1 MAPTTVGAFKAVKG
15 TRDTDKFQGVA
26 NNCAHKAGCTVGTVQ
41 PCSRF
46 EENDRFDDKTES
58 RGRSEKEERKLKR
71 RFLNRVAELLA
82 ASTRRNAVS
91 FYRESERAE
100 IYVKLDNI
108 QRVSKETQQMIENLQ
123 NILRSF
129 QGSSK
134 ATAKNDLTQFI
145 QDHFA
150 DEIKRAIDSTK
161 QLFSENED
169 CYQDLITRWSGGNDE
184 FLEKLDDR
192 IFQLL
197 FDFRKHVIN
206 PESAKVTLKE
216 INLIIDYASKFYE
229 ERDLLKR
236 LRYLPVRSRY
246 GEDIFDHICLL
257 VRPNLV
263 SGTLRRVASANP
275 TFACVEIKY
284 GFPAVL
290 PKASKSM
297 APPNKPDTKSSSL
310 TTKPVSML
318 RVKTSPSSPEWSHT
332 TMEDIRNTAP
342 STKVSKIETLEVAAR
357 EYLTF
362 DDKGVG
368 ALYLSPIE
376 KGDALILAM
385 HVLNATS
392 PIAGQRGYYSFG
404 YPACRDEDEISRLSG
419 MYQQILVTSH
429 QKQDTFQVLWASAK
443 QGQMIEVL
451 DGCIYK
457 DLWRET
463 FPRLESFFKQES
475 RKPSVWRLIEFIRTD
490 STDAPADLRRD
501 YGFERPNC
509 PTREEIQ
516 KSKDLYWR
524 LLRNIEPLQL
534 HKLCIQGTPQELKHC
549 VHVDPHEERYLR
561 NRYPMIGLGF
571 ESQENAYRSNELFK
585 KRGK

>member
-1 MAPTTVGAFKAVKG
+1 MAPKTVGAFKTVRR
-15 TRDTDKFQGVA
+15 TRDRDKFQGVA
-26 NNCAHKAGCTVGTVQ
+26 NNCAKKAGCTVGTVQ
-41 PCSRF
+41 PCSMF
-46 EENDRFDDKTES
+46 QENDLFDDKIES
-58 RGRSEKEERKLKR
+58 RGRSGKEEWKLKR

-82 ASTRRNAVS
+82 ASTGCDAVS
-91 FYRESERAE
+91 FHHDERAE

-108 QRVSKETQQMIENLQ
+108 QRVSKETQKIVETLQ

-134 ATAKNDLTQFI
+134 ATAKDDLTQFI
-145 QDHFA
+145 RDCFA
-150 DEIKRAIDSTK
+150 GEIRRAIDSTK
-161 QLFSENED
+161 RLFSENED
-169 CYQDLITRWSGGNDE
+169 CHQDLITRWSGGNDE

-192 IFQLL
+192 IFKLL
-197 FDFRKHVIN
+197 FGFQNLFIN
-206 PESAKVTLKE
+206 PESDKVTLEE
-216 INLIIDYASKFYE
+216 IDDIIDYASKFYE

-236 LRYLPVRSRY
+236 LKYLPVRSRY
-246 GEDIFDHICLL
+246 GEGIFDHICLL
-257 VRPNLV
+257 VRPELV

-275 TFACVEIKY
+275 TFACVKIKY

-290 PKASKSM
+290 PNAPKSM
-297 APPNKPDTKSSSL
+297 YPSNKPDTKSSSL
-310 TTKPVSML
+310 TVKPVSML
-318 RVKTSPSSPEWSHT
+318 GVKTSPSSPEWSHT
-332 TMEDIRNTAP
+332 TTKDIQNTAP
-342 STKVSKIETLEVAAR
+342 STKVSKIETLEVPAR

-362 DDKGVG
+362 DDKGIG

-376 KGDALILAM
+376 KSDALILAI

-443 QGQMIEVL
+443 QGQMIEFL

-457 DLWRET
+457 YLWRET
-463 FPRLESFFKQES
+463 FPLLESFFKQES
-475 RKPSVWRLIEFIRTD
+475 RKPSVWRLIEFIRTN

-534 HKLCIQGTPQELKHC
+534 HKLCIQGTLQELKHC
-549 VHVDPHEERYLR
+549 FHVAPHEERYLR

-571 ESQENAYRSNELFK
+571 ESQENAYRSDEQFK